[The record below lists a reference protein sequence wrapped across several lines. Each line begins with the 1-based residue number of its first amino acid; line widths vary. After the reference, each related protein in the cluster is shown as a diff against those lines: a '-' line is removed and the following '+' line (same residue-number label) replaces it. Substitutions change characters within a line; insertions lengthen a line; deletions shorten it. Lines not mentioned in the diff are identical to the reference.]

1 MKSGET
7 RHDYDEM
14 SLTLSLYCRRQLN
27 VSVDLPTAT
36 SAADN
41 PQLNLEAV
49 LNNLQ
54 TTAFHL
60 LGNHHIALAAAAA
73 DGCLSLLPSAGRET
87 SSSYGY
93 GVKA

>member
-1 MKSGET
+1 
-7 RHDYDEM
+7 M

-60 LGNHHIALAAAAA
+60 LGNHHIALAAAA
-73 DGCLSLLPSAGRET
+73 DGCLSLLPSAALET